1 MIRESNDTQRHIK
14 ALSLLIPAAQ
24 TATQAVDEAA
34 AAHLGINRTDLRCLG
49 VVLESGPLSA
59 GKLAE
64 IVGLTRGAMTTALDR
79 VEQAGFVRRVHN
91 DQDRRGVTIE
101 ATQAAKDAI
110 AQIWGP
116 IRADGLAVLKKY
128 SDAELDVLR
137 RFFEDYCEIQRANA
151 ARIRELGKA

>member
-1 MIRESNDTQRHIK
+1 MQRHIK
-14 ALSLLIPAAQ
+14 ALGTLIPAAQ
-24 TATQAVDEAA
+24 TATHAVDEAA
-34 AAHLGINRTDLRCLG
+34 AAQLGINRTDLRCVG
-49 VVLESGPLSA
+49 VLLECGPLSA

-91 DQDRRGVTIE
+91 DRDRRGVTIE

-110 AQIWGP
+110 AEIWGP

-128 SDAELDVLR
+128 SDVELDVLR
-137 RFFEDYCEIQRANA
+137 RFFEDYCEIQRTNA
-151 ARIRELGKA
+151 ARIRELGKV